1 MDIHNSSLVN
11 NSWDLIDLRVFC
23 QVARRASFVAAA
35 TDLGISPAYV
45 TKRVAGLEKALGARL
60 FHRTT
65 RRVRISD
72 EGEAAYAW
80 ARRVLDAADELDQGV
95 RGSNAAPAGP
105 LRISTSLR
113 LGRNHIAPILAQ
125 MSQTYPAL
133 EIWLEVMDRRV
144 DLLGE
149 GFDID
154 VRMGEVNEPHLV
166 AHHVATN
173 VRVLCA
179 APSYLSRRGQPRTLF
194 DLASHDCLLYRERHQ
209 TFGVWRLQGP
219 NGAQTVKVSGT
230 MGSNQADVVRTWA
243 LAGLGI
249 IPLASWDVAEQL
261 RDGSL
266 VRVLPQYHQS
276 ADVWAVTAARLD
288 RSTKLRLCTQMLVSQ
303 LQQGPY
309 ALDTSVR

>member
-11 NSWDLIDLRVFC
+11 NGWDLVDLRVFC
-23 QVARRASFVAAA
+23 QVARRSSFVGAA

-45 TKRVAGLEKALGARL
+45 TKRVATLEKALGAKL

-65 RRVRISD
+65 RRVLISD

-80 ARRVLDAADELDQGV
+80 ARKVLEAADELNQGV
-95 RGSNAAPAGP
+95 AGARGSPAGA

-113 LGRNHIAPILAQ
+113 LGRNHIAPILAG
-125 MSQTYPAL
+125 MRRSYPAL
-133 EIWLEVMDRRV
+133 EIWLEVLDRRV

-166 AHHVATN
+166 AHLVARN
-173 VRVLCA
+173 ARVLCA
-179 APSYLSRRGQPRTLF
+179 APAYLARRGQPKTLA
-194 DLASHDCLLYRERHQ
+194 DLARHDCLMYRERHQ
-209 TFGVWRLQGP
+209 TFGVWRMQGP
-219 NGAQTVKVSGT
+219 HGDESVKITGS
-230 MGSNQADVVRTWA
+230 MGSNQSDIVRNWA
-243 LAGLGI
+243 LDGLGI

-261 RDGSL
+261 KDGSL
-266 VRVLPQYHQS
+266 VRVLPEYHQS

-288 RSTKLRLCTQMLVSQ
+288 QSAKLRVCTQQLVSQ
-303 LQQGPY
+303 LQHGPH
-309 ALDTSVR
+309 ALDTSIQ